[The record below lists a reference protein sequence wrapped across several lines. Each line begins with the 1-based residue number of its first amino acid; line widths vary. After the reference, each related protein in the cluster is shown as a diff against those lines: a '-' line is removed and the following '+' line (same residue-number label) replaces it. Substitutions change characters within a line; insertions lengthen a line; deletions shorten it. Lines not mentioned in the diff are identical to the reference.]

1 MGKTYRERL
10 IDTLNHRDPGQ
21 VVVDLGS
28 TSITGININALVKLR
43 KGLGL
48 EDITPVMDEPL
59 QLLGRVDEDLRQAV
73 GAGVIGVNNGYTSIF
88 RPLCSVHS
96 FQSRFL

>member
-43 KGLGL
+43 FIHDDAKEL
-48 EDITPVMDEPL
+48 
-59 QLLGRVDEDLRQAV
+59 V
-73 GAGVIGVNNGYTSIF
+73 G
-88 RPLCSVHS
+88 
-96 FQSRFL
+96 